1 MRGQS
6 LKKDYFMS
14 KRPIIGI
21 PADKRMVGIHPF
33 HMVGEKYLNAIK
45 SASQGLPWIIP
56 ALGYDNSSEEILER
70 IDGLFLTGSYSDIEP
85 HHYGGDASRAGTLH
99 DPDRDK
105 TVLPLAKKALDKGV
119 PVFAVCRGFQELNVL
134 LGGTLHQ
141 HIHEIGDN
149 LDHRENKNDDIE
161 EQYGFAHEI
170 KINEGSMLHQ
180 LYGKT
185 EAKVNSLHGQGIK
198 DAAPGITIEAVA
210 EDGVIEAFRVNN
222 SKSFAYAVQWH
233 PEWKVMENPLSL
245 LLFREFGDAC
255 KKYAEKK

>member
-1 MRGQS
+1 
-6 LKKDYFMS
+6 MS

-105 TVLPLAKKALDKGV
+105 TVLP
-119 PVFAVCRGFQELNVL
+119 
-134 LGGTLHQ
+134 
-141 HIHEIGDN
+141 
-149 LDHRENKNDDIE
+149 
-161 EQYGFAHEI
+161 
-170 KINEGSMLHQ
+170 
-180 LYGKT
+180 
-185 EAKVNSLHGQGIK
+185 
-198 DAAPGITIEAVA
+198 
-210 EDGVIEAFRVNN
+210 
-222 SKSFAYAVQWH
+222 
-233 PEWKVMENPLSL
+233 
-245 LLFREFGDAC
+245 
-255 KKYAEKK
+255 